1 MSDSG
6 EMEYRAFK
14 MIIDSS
20 KEELGIHDCRK
31 WGGFLY
37 TCPKKST
44 MVAPTCLLAGCYSG
58 LRQNFSNLIVPIFFQ
73 PDTGICVN
81 C

>member
-31 WGGFLY
+31 WGGFYIPAQKVNNGSAHL
-37 TCPKKST
+37 P
-44 MVAPTCLLAGCYSG
+44 VGWLLLGVMAK
-58 LRQNFSNLIVPIFFQ
+58 FF
-73 PDTGICVN
+73 
-81 C
+81 

>member
-31 WGGFLY
+31 WGGFIYL
-37 TCPKKST
+37 PKKVNNVSAHLP
-44 MVAPTCLLAGCYSG
+44 VGWLLLGVMAK
-58 LRQNFSNLIVPIFFQ
+58 FF
-73 PDTGICVN
+73 
-81 C
+81 